1 MRNIIA
7 TTVAW
12 LVLKQALACSD
23 NAADNYS
30 PGTGRIC
37 AYPPVFYCSN
47 PSADNYQAQLASSS
61 AVAAPWTC
69 TFSAHGCADPGADN
83 YHSAIATGGGVAVAC
98 QYGGCNDTAATNFVP
113 RATYNDGSCS
123 YVKRGCMD
131 PSSPVFSSAF
141 TETCA
146 WASPP

>member
-61 AVAAPWTC
+61 ARVRARMLPCSSLQQSCVCEQLKRC
-69 TFSAHGCADPGADN
+69 T
-83 YHSAIATGGGVAVAC
+83 AV
-98 QYGGCNDTAATNFVP
+98 
-113 RATYNDGSCS
+113 
-123 YVKRGCMD
+123 K
-131 PSSPVFSSAF
+131 
-141 TETCA
+141 
-146 WASPP
+146 